1 MRKLEVIKELE
12 DGLFNINELIK
23 RAKGEYARCYVKSLE
38 DSVLYIQTW
47 IRHPIEKALNEI
59 KRK

>member
-12 DGLFNINELIK
+12 DALNNIDELIK
-23 RAKGEYARCYVKSLE
+23 RAKGEDARCFVKSLE

-47 IRHPIEKALNEI
+47 IRYPIEKSLNEI